1 MAVKNLGII
10 QTGFSFYDE
19 IYEDIERFVDEYE
32 QSHPDKSFEDNF
44 GDYVLEYASNVG
56 PKRIDKMVG
65 AGSIEN
71 MNLTDK
77 EKESVFSY
85 IGGTYI
91 NMIASQVIIN
101 ILQQRGSE
109 NLATITDEDAEAKPT
124 SDYAKKKSNKQVIN

>member
-1 MAVKNLGII
+1 MTEHLGII

-19 IYEDIERFVDEYE
+19 IYEDIEKFVEEYE
-32 QSHPDKSFEDNF
+32 QEHPDKPFEDNF

-56 PKRIDKMVG
+56 PKRIDKMIG
-65 AGSIEN
+65 AESIEN
-71 MNLTDK
+71 MKLTEK

-109 NLATITDEDAEAKPT
+109 SLVTITDEDVESKPT
-124 SDYAKKKSNKQVIN
+124 SDYAEKKSNKQVIN